1 MKEQT
6 NKTYLK
12 EKNML
17 KQALMTSVL
26 LLGSTS
32 QLSASQ
38 CKTYDSDVNPSN
50 NDSFFFVI

>member
-1 MKEQT
+1 
-6 NKTYLK
+6 
-12 EKNML
+12 ML

-26 LLGSTS
+26 LLGSAS

-38 CKTYDSDVNPSN
+38 CKAYDSDVNPSN